1 MNQLFFILKNKAYNI
16 GIKSSVISVLHSNPP
31 MIAAAKEPNMASD
44 SKGMIP
50 RIVVSEAIM
59 TGRRRLW
66 ELSISAVIGSTPSLI
81 IFEQHDE
88 DGNHQNDG

>member
-1 MNQLFFILKNKAYNI
+1 MKDEHIRFAFFLQDGAGRDRKSIL
-16 GIKSSVISVLHSNPP
+16 LLCT
-31 MIAAAKEPNMASD
+31 AKDGYHGVHAGKMCIRDS
-44 SKGMIP
+44 SKGIIP

-81 IFEQHDE
+81 
-88 DGNHQNDG
+88 